1 MATPDVYGVQATKHV
16 AGGPAN
22 VVAAGMADSPVLVMM
37 DTYVAAAL
45 TAGYAI
51 QIGKALPDGAKI
63 IDILIHAD
71 ALGSNT
77 QLAVGDGET
86 EERYIAAYATTS
98 ATKKSLSTDGVID
111 GKQYVVGTIALDD
124 IILVTNT
131 STGAA
136 TGDINVMVLYTMNR

>member
-1 MATPDVYGVQATKHV
+1 MADVYGVQATKHV

-22 VVAAGMADSPVLVMM
+22 TVVPGMTDSPVLAML
-37 DTYVAAAL
+37 DTYEAAAL

-51 QIGKALPDGAKI
+51 QIGKALPAGAKI

-77 QLAVGDGET
+77 QLAVGDADDED
-86 EERYIAAYATTS
+86 RYIAAYASTS
-98 ATKKSLSTDGVID
+98 ATKKSLSTDGVIG
-111 GKQYVVGTIALDD
+111 GKQYVIGTADDDD

-131 STGAA
+131 STGEA
-136 TGDINVMVLYTMNR
+136 TGTINVMVLYTMNR